1 MTEDKS
7 FVLEYYIPDHP
18 SVKKDKKAEKEAAVA
33 WLDNKLSEFEQQKK
47 YDEWYLKWLDGFK
60 DRKDL
65 DKISKEMIREQLEYV
80 KRRNEL
86 MRKLNDHRP

>member
-18 SVKKDKKAEKEAAVA
+18 SVKEDKKAEKEDAVA